1 MRITADLEVWL
12 VSDPEMSASWRQ
24 LARHLS
30 LQSCIPRLE
39 VTTRRKLRTDSD
51 KLSEV
56 LRIWRNCQ
64 PNTFNVSTLLR
75 VLDLMGMK
83 SMYEWIQ
90 LMTKERLDIEGVES
104 FVTRCNTPHATRCN
118 TPRVGGWSHTSH
130 TSQPHSLSP
139 TPTPSRGSRDS
150 RPLSDISEPEE
161 LNSSFSHSNS
171 SSSPQLQPRVHH
183 HSGGVHLVHDVAH
196 RHHDGGVFNTL
207 YRPELMN
214 TRGYGYDPRHP
225 SLRLHNPVTK
235 PSQLRHKVTHG
246 VRQTRHSSY
255 IAPIITLDSGTPS
268 PESKRPSSIL
278 DQFDEAFAEYKQ
290 NKHNRNNVDTERYF
304 DNLASLLREL

>member
-104 FVTRCNTPHATRCN
+104 FVTRCNTPHVTRCN
-118 TPRVGGWSHTSH
+118 TPRVGGWSHTS
-130 TSQPHSLSP
+130 QPQSLSP

-183 HSGGVHLVHDVAH
+183 HNGGVHLIDDVTH

-214 TRGYGYDPRHP
+214 TRGHGYDPRHP
-225 SLRLHNPVTK
+225 SFRSHNPVTK

>member
-1 MRITADLEVWL
+1 MRITPDLEVWL

-56 LRIWRNCQ
+56 LRIWKNCQ

-90 LMTKERLDIEGVES
+90 LMTKERLDIDGVES
-104 FVTRCNTPHATRCN
+104 FVTRCNTP
-118 TPRVGGWSHTSH
+118 RVNGWSHVSH
-130 TSQPHSLSP
+130 VSQPHSLSP
-139 TPTPSRGSRDS
+139 TPTPSRDS

-171 SSSPQLQPRVHH
+171 SSFSPQLQPRNQHHNRGHTVHH
-183 HSGGVHLVHDVAH
+183 VTPQ
-196 RHHDGGVFNTL
+196 HHDGGVFNTL

-214 TRGYGYDPRHP
+214 TRGHGNHPRQQSLP
-225 SLRLHNPVTK
+225 SHNSAIK
-235 PSQLRHKVTHG
+235 PSNLRHKVTHG
-246 VRQTRHSSY
+246 LRQTRHSSY

-268 PESKRPSSIL
+268 PDSKRPSSLL

-290 NKHNRNNVDTERYF
+290 NKHKINRNNVDTERYF

>member
-104 FVTRCNTPHATRCN
+104 FVTRCNTPHVTRCN
-118 TPRVGGWSHTSH
+118 TPRVGGWSHTSY

-171 SSSPQLQPRVHH
+171 SSSPQLQPRVHNH
-183 HSGGVHLVHDVAH
+183 NGGVHLVDDVTH

-225 SLRLHNPVTK
+225 SLRAHNPVTK

-290 NKHNRNNVDTERYF
+290 NKHNRNTVDTERYF

>member
-1 MRITADLEVWL
+1 MRITPDLEVWL

-56 LRIWRNCQ
+56 LRIWKNCQ

-90 LMTKERLDIEGVES
+90 LMTKERLDIDGVES
-104 FVTRCNTPHATRCN
+104 FVTRCNTPHVTRCN
-118 TPRVGGWSHTSH
+118 TPRGVNGWSHVSH
-130 TSQPHSLSP
+130 VSQPHSLSP
-139 TPTPSRGSRDS
+139 TPTPSRDS

-161 LNSSFSHSNS
+161 FNSSFSQNSNS
-171 SSSPQLQPRVHH
+171 SSFSPRLQPRNQHHHGGHTVHH
-183 HSGGVHLVHDVAH
+183 VTPQ
-196 RHHDGGVFNTL
+196 HHDGGVFNTL

-214 TRGYGYDPRHP
+214 TRGHGYHPRPP
-225 SLRLHNPVTK
+225 SHNSATK
-235 PSQLRHKVTHG
+235 PSNLRHKVTHG
-246 VRQTRHSSY
+246 LRQTRHSSY

-268 PESKRPSSIL
+268 PDSKRPSSLL

-290 NKHNRNNVDTERYF
+290 NKHKINRNNVDTERYF